1 MKILKNVFILFA
13 VLFIVT
19 ACQPRYIF
27 IPSDIIN
34 PPAEDNGGKWDDYFE
49 GGDGLSSATAY
60 VISDSNDIQT
70 IRNLIAEGT
79 TDFSG
84 VYFRATDM
92 DLTSGFAPIGTG
104 ELPFNGIFEGP
115 SDADRA
121 EIKIT
126 VNETDQEYVGL
137 FGGLGEGAIVR
148 YINVS
153 GIVKNET
160 SEGRAGMI
168 AGILG
173 NGALIEYCS
182 AEGSVEATTS
192 KGMAGGIVG
201 KVNAGGTIRNST
213 NNATVTGSMY
223 AGGIAGAINGDSK
236 EEGQVAGIPIID
248 GCHNDGAVSSTG
260 SGTVMAGGIVG
271 EARNATISNCYTTE
285 SSSVS
290 GSYQVGGIAGQTTGG
305 ATIENSENR
314 GKITAP
320 DTVTNPK
327 YIGGISGG
335 LGGNAEIKNSVNYAA
350 INIPT
355 ATEIGGVAGNVNSAS
370 IINSYNEGAITG
382 TSSIGGIAGSMNN
395 SKYEITEDFTAEV
408 SNNAAITGSASNV
421 GGIIGSISNN
431 SSVTSTDTTK
441 KIINSGT
448 VNSNGNSG
456 GIVGYADNKCTINNV
471 SNEGDVKSAT
481 DANSKRAGG
490 IVGVISNSTLING
503 INDGEVVGHYAGG
516 LVGAIT
522 NASSIENSQ
531 NTGKVSG
538 TYSGGILGCL
548 WNVSSYFNSVDS
560 TSANIE
566 GTTNHGSVIGHVRGN
581 NLSITL
587 VNCHVDNTLVTDIT
601 QEGYIGNG
609 TVKAIY
615 TGHDLKARQI
625 AVEV

>member
-1 MKILKNVFILFA
+1 MLDNNDSIFLVHNGKNITCKEFKQTVKKQI
-13 VLFIVT
+13 T
-19 ACQPRYIF
+19 YIKTLT
-27 IPSDIIN
+27 
-34 PPAEDNGGKWDDYFE
+34 PAEVVLSGDDTYTLLVNLFSCIYLKIPTVLIGDKTRLQYVDGIYIDKVVNSTEESEIGGLDLEY
-49 GGDGLSSATAY
+49 T
-60 VISDSNDIQT
+60 ISFLTSGSTGAPKKINISL
-70 IRNLIAEGT
+70 RNLIAEGT

-314 GKITAP
+314 RK
-320 DTVTNPK
+320 
-327 YIGGISGG
+327 
-335 LGGNAEIKNSVNYAA
+335 
-350 INIPT
+350 
-355 ATEIGGVAGNVNSAS
+355 
-370 IINSYNEGAITG
+370 
-382 TSSIGGIAGSMNN
+382 MNHR
-395 SKYEITEDFTAEV
+395 TRQQ
-408 SNNAAITGSASNV
+408 
-421 GGIIGSISNN
+421 
-431 SSVTSTDTTK
+431 
-441 KIINSGT
+441 
-448 VNSNGNSG
+448 
-456 GIVGYADNKCTINNV
+456 IV
-471 SNEGDVKSAT
+471 
-481 DANSKRAGG
+481 
-490 IVGVISNSTLING
+490 
-503 INDGEVVGHYAGG
+503 
-516 LVGAIT
+516 
-522 NASSIENSQ
+522 
-531 NTGKVSG
+531 
-538 TYSGGILGCL
+538 
-548 WNVSSYFNSVDS
+548 
-560 TSANIE
+560 
-566 GTTNHGSVIGHVRGN
+566 
-581 NLSITL
+581 
-587 VNCHVDNTLVTDIT
+587 
-601 QEGYIGNG
+601 
-609 TVKAIY
+609 
-615 TGHDLKARQI
+615 
-625 AVEV
+625 